1 MGKRVIVNDGNVEKA
16 LRKFKRKIQESGI
29 LLDLREREHYIKPT
43 TQRKMKKSAANR
55 RWQKYVQSQK
65 LPSRQF

>member
-29 LLDLREREHYIKPT
+29 LLALREREHYVKPT
-43 TQRKMKKSAANR
+43 THRKIKKSAAKN
-55 RWQKYVQSQK
+55 RWQRYVDSQK
-65 LPSRQF
+65 LPAKQF